1 MGEGAKPGRQ
11 QLLEGVLREL
21 LSPLMRS
28 WGYQRRGRGAETPC
42 MLKSLC
48 KIAGFPRCGNLEKRF
63 HWQAGVRKFPS
74 R

>member
-1 MGEGAKPGRQ
+1 MGERAKPGWRRLQ
-11 QLLEGVLREL
+11 AGAQRKL
-21 LSPLMRS
+21 LSLLMRG
-28 WGYQRRGRGAETPC
+28 WGYERRGKGAETPC